1 MAEIKEDRFK
11 RLAEAASKQVFE
23 SSFPSLNRMLKTV
36 DDAIQENLS
45 ASANVEKAMD
55 EFEAGLDNMNS
66 QLSAITEYMR
76 KTVSLLKK
84 VSEIIDKNSGKSFLE
99 SLFSAKGVDP
109 KAAAAVN
116 PKSSLVAPAATLGGG
131 AVLGGALAS
140 NLGGK
145 DNNKKPVE
153 NGNGAP
159 GNLLNLPTEEK
170 NKLTQNNDAQK
181 TPMDVKPVDNKIA
194 QLPDNNQNQSKN
206 SSSPAPIQLSQNESN
221 VFKNLKPK
229 YDVND
234 LNKDATPLAD
244 LPSANARE
252 VAFRP
257 EDQNKTSESIDAL
270 RESKETKYKAS
281 IIEFLAG
288 SIVFND
294 KSKKGGFSFDSLNT
308 EKGSGAGSSIT
319 PAGAGGGGGASGAD
333 GSKGN
338 EKDEELKSNPKL
350 AQVTTASGKKANV
363 AKEYA
368 DKFQG
373 FIKDLE
379 GTGYKI
385 NDIGGYSFRKNVNN
399 PSKMSMHSYGAAI
412 DINPANNPN
421 GTTKTDLPPETN
433 EIAKKWG
440 LGWGMNWK
448 SVKDPMH
455 FSAASQ
461 EGGSQAM
468 GEPIKSTKSS
478 SVAEAPAPEQTQSSA
493 GKPVAEAPSA
503 SIGPQI
509 QKSSVATSDS
519 STSAPPTTTTVNNVE
534 APIKGG
540 PEQNPKLADSRIAG
554 PVEPED
560 SSSRYSIL
568 FDMSGGS
575 SLPATM
581 NR

>member
-11 RLAEAASKQVFE
+11 SLAEAASKQVFE

-116 PKSSLVAPAATLGGG
+116 PKSSLVAPAAALGGG
-131 AVLGGALAS
+131 AILGGALAS
-140 NLGGK
+140 NLGEK

-153 NGNGAP
+153 NGTAAP

-170 NKLTQNNDAQK
+170 NKLAQNNDAQK
-181 TPMDVKPVDNKIA
+181 APMDVKPVDNKIA

-221 VFKNLKPK
+221 VFKNLKPN
-229 YDVND
+229 YDVKD

-294 KSKKGGFSFDSLNT
+294 KSKGGGFSFDSLNT
-308 EKGSGAGSSIT
+308 EKSSGAGSSIT
-319 PAGAGGGGGASGAD
+319 TAGAGGGGSAGGAD
-333 GSKGN
+333 GSKGD
-338 EKDEELKSNPKL
+338 EKDEEKSNPKL
-350 AQVTTASGKKANV
+350 AQVSTASGKKANV

-385 NDIGGYSFRKNVNN
+385 NDLGGYSFRKNVNN

-412 DINPANNPN
+412 DINAANNPN

-455 FSAASQ
+455 FSAASE

-493 GKPVAEAPSA
+493 GKPIEAPSA

-509 QKSSVATSDS
+509 QKSSVAASDS

-575 SLPATM
+575 SLPAAM